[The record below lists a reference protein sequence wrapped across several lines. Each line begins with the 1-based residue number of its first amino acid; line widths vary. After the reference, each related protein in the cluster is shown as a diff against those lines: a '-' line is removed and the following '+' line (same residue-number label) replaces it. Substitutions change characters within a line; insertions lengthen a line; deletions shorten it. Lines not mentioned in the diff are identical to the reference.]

1 MIAPLSFV
9 DNHRANPARTKTP
22 GVQFSST
29 CGRWKVVS
37 VGATPVNRD
46 GRWYA
51 EGAPTEWYLYEH
63 DPPVPP
69 GTMTE
74 QTVTATRRR
83 LRWLKFPTPGHAGFA
98 ASVLHNAPKNG
109 EEAVALVVEA
119 ARFARGVAATK
130 ATALAQAGVD
140 RVVDVAHGVARWLR
154 EARVGDPVR
163 DDDLMRD

>member
-1 MIAPLSFV
+1 MKPLVFV

-22 GVQFSST
+22 GVQFSSA

-51 EGAPTEWYLYEH
+51 EGAPTQWHLYEH

-74 QTVTATRRR
+74 QTVTSTRRR
-83 LRWLKFPTPGHAGFA
+83 LRWLKFPTPAHAGFA
-98 ASVLHNAPKNG
+98 ASVLHNAPTSVG
-109 EEAVALVVEA
+109 EARAVLAGLAHAV
-119 ARFARGVAATK
+119 RQVASDK

-140 RVVDVAHGVARWLR
+140 RIVDAAHGVARWLR
-154 EARVGDPVR
+154 EASAGDPVR